1 MLSWDGGSVSAKSD
15 VSSRKEHV
23 SVTLE
28 IVYEDS
34 KKREWLPLKL
44 VTVVTN
50 IAQIC
55 KKRFLSGSHF
65 LSTNPYFPRQKEL
78 QQCSRGGHEHGLAG
92 TCSLTR
98 LLFLFRNVFFILF
111 VQQTVQLSDFYC
123 VYLFC

>member
-1 MLSWDGGSVSAKSD
+1 VSAKSD

-65 LSTNPYFPRQKEL
+65 LSINPYFPRQKEL
-78 QQCSRGGHEHGLAG
+78 QQCSRG
-92 TCSLTR
+92 
-98 LLFLFRNVFFILF
+98 
-111 VQQTVQLSDFYC
+111 
-123 VYLFC
+123 